1 MKNLNSL
8 FNFKFITLSLSFTSL
23 ALANQV
29 NVSTTEELVLA
40 ALNSKAGDTIWVAHG
55 EYELSGDLCT
65 NDKFVNETGRDCGL
79 IWLGNSGTKENPIV
93 LVGKDPANPPDIFG
107 KSVKSNYGI
116 HVTGDYVILKNLKIH
131 NFSKGVVFDNSIG
144 SILEDCEVYHTGGE
158 IIHVR
163 DSSQNVTLNRNLI
176 YGSGYDNPQYGEGI
190 YIGTYHTGWA
200 SSQQSD
206 KNAGYWGSAASQ
218 HRYSGYDWRVDKTQI
233 TCNVVKATTAE
244 NVDVKEG
251 TTSSLI
257 QGNMLV
263 GDLLN
268 FDGTVSHDDANI
280 DMKGTSW
287 DVKGNY
293 FYNSKK
299 SNLKYYNPRFK
310 YYVEEVEMRG
320 DNVKKYENDIGYLV
334 TADKYAQK
342 GWCDSSANDNNKCW
356 ESDNEVVETI
366 REVRNDC
373 KELFVIPEKNITYS
387 NVDFDALE
395 PERTIVLPNSS
406 SSAAGNPSS
415 SSGSVSFKNV
425 RYEAEAAQWVG
436 TMCEEKTHKDASGGK
451 YIRTITDCDIT
462 FNINVPT
469 AGTYDVVIRFSNTAE
484 NEKFQSIYANGVKV
498 AELEFPVTLEGDVG
512 GANAAFE
519 DKVVSVS
526 LNAGNNTFAIMK
538 SWGHVD
544 IDYIDVMVPVTSGG
558 EPSFQ
563 TVKYEA
569 ESANYTGST
578 CELKTHATAS
588 GGKYIRTITDCDIAF
603 NNVEVPTAGSYDII
617 IRFSNTAAN
626 SKKQYVLVNGVRVAE
641 PEFPITL
648 EGNVGGANAAFEDV
662 VVKATLNAGVNKIA
676 INKSWGHVDVD
687 YIALEIPVTNA
698 IAFNK
703 ASIEGFSIQT
713 VGRTIQIFGAN
724 VGKQVAIL
732 DLQGRLLYSG
742 RISNQNGFK
751 FTVNHPGVFLVRIGS
766 LVKQVKI
773 SR

>member
-8 FNFKFITLSLSFTSL
+8 FNIKSIVLSLSFTSF

-29 NVSTTEELVLA
+29 NVSTTAELVQA
-40 ALNSKAGDTIWVAHG
+40 ALNSKAGDTIWVASG

-93 LVGKDPANPPDIFG
+93 LVGKDPANPPDIYG
-107 KSVKSNYGI
+107 ESVKSNYGI

-163 DSSQNVTLNRNLI
+163 DSSQNVILNRNLI

-257 QGNMLV
+257 QGNMFV

-320 DNVKKYENDIGYLV
+320 DNVKKYETAIGYLV

-425 RYEAEAAQWVG
+425 RYEAEDAQCVG
-436 TMCEEKTHKDASGGK
+436 TMCEEKTHKD
-451 YIRTITDCDIT
+451 
-462 FNINVPT
+462 
-469 AGTYDVVIRFSNTAE
+469 
-484 NEKFQSIYANGVKV
+484 
-498 AELEFPVTLEGDVG
+498 
-512 GANAAFE
+512 
-519 DKVVSVS
+519 
-526 LNAGNNTFAIMK
+526 
-538 SWGHVD
+538 
-544 IDYIDVMVPVTSGG
+544 
-558 EPSFQ
+558 
-563 TVKYEA
+563 
-569 ESANYTGST
+569 
-578 CELKTHATAS
+578 AS

-626 SKKQYVLVNGVRVAE
+626 EKFQSVYVNGTKVAE
-641 PEFPITL
+641 QEFPVTL
-648 EGNVGGANAAFEDV
+648 EGNVGGANAAFEEV
-662 VVKATLNAGVNKIA
+662 VVKASLNAGVNKIA
-676 INKSWGHVDVD
+676 INKSWGHVDID

-698 IAFNK
+698 IVLNK

-713 VGRTIQIFGAN
+713 VGRTIQVFGAN
-724 VGKQVAIL
+724 IGKQVAIL